1 MAWRKGAAAA
11 AAAAA
16 ACWSRGREGGGREGG
31 RESRWNEVV
40 RILFI
45 YLLKK

>member
-1 MAWRKGAAAA
+1 MARRKGAAAA
-11 AAAAA
+11 AA
-16 ACWSRGREGGGREGG
+16 CWKGGREEGG
-31 RESRWNEVV
+31 KESRWNEVV

>member
-1 MAWRKGAAAA
+1 L
-11 AAAAA
+11 
-16 ACWSRGREGGGREGG
+16 EGREGG
-31 RESRWNEVV
+31 REEGGKESRWNEVV